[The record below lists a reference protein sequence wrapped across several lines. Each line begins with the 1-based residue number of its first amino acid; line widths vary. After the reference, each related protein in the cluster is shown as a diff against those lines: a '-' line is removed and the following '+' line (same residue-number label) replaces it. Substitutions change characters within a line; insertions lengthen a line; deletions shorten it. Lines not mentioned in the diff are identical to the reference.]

1 MSSFSVKLC
10 FTMMMIVLG
19 LMLLPQSEAGLSD
32 CYATWSRCSQWSN
45 YFTGVVWLTCQD
57 YCYDCK
63 GREAGDCVEVQSSCP
78 FSDKAWQCQC
88 FGGYHGNP
96 KPDYCKNWWI

>member
-10 FTMMMIVLG
+10 FTMMMTVLG